1 MSTPRLHPDAVR
13 FMAYLRQF
21 QTDRGALSNLRGALS
36 DARRQRAWPLLGGFP
51 SAIGNPAFE
60 TAAALWAGDP
70 ELAASTGC
78 LGDMCRGL
86 AGRYDAKTAKF
97 EHDSFQSRFQRLLT
111 CDHDEIAARVVPVVR
126 AAQAK
131 GIAVNYTR
139 LLSDL
144 LWWNDRTKVEW
155 AKAFW
160 EAPAEDAGIAPELL
174 DQAPVAAAAVTE
186 VQP

>member
-13 FMAYLRQF
+13 FMTYLRQF
-21 QTDRGALSNLRGALS
+21 QTDRGALSNLRSALS
-36 DARRQRAWPLLGGFP
+36 EARRQRAWPLLGGFP

-60 TAAALWAGDP
+60 TAAALWASAP
-70 ELAASTGC
+70 ENATSADVN
-78 LGDMCRGL
+78 LGHTLRGL
-86 AGRYDAKTAKF
+86 SAEHNSFEGRV
-97 EHDSFQSRFQRLLT
+97 QRLLT

-144 LWWNDRTKVEW
+144 LWWNDRVKVEW

-174 DQAPVAAAAVTE
+174 DQAPVAAATAE